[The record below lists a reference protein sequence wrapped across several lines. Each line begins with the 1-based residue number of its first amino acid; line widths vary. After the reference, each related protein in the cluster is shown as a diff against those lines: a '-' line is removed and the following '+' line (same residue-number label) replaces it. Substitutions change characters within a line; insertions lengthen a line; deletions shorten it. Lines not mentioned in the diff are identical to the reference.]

1 MSDNDAL
8 HDNLTEIEEIL
19 QECGAEATWLIEAA
33 THTTITF
40 CLNGHYMMM
49 PIANGGTL
57 LVSYFPA
64 TTITPPSGE
73 D

>member
-1 MSDNDAL
+1 MTIDHAL
-8 HDNLTEIEEIL
+8 KGNLTEIEEIL

-33 THTTITF
+33 THTTLMF
-40 CLNGHYMMM
+40 VLGGHQLMM
-49 PIANGGTL
+49 PITDGGTL

-64 TTITPPSGE
+64 TPPPRPSGE

>member
-40 CLNGHYMMM
+40 CINGHYMMM
-49 PIANGGTL
+49 PITDGGTL

-64 TTITPPSGE
+64 TPPPRPSGE